1 MKNLRKDATLGI
13 ILLVAWFVIKVFF
26 NGSGLFLWLLGLV
39 GLVVLV
45 VGLLPDELHK
55 KVMDIKNKLLSKAK
69 NKGRESHSSRF

>member
-45 VGLLPDELHK
+45 VGLLPEDLHK
-55 KVMDIKNKLLSKAK
+55 KVMDFKQRLF
-69 NKGRESHSSRF
+69 NKGK

>member
-1 MKNLRKDATLGI
+1 M
-13 ILLVAWFVIKVFF
+13 FF

-69 NKGRESHSSRF
+69 K